1 MRFSSISQYFISK
14 PLRMKVLFLFLFI
27 LYGAFI
33 SLISYYILESNHF
46 EDTKKELINIQKQDF
61 KIKSS
66 MLKMKLEVFENE
78 IVTLKNNWIF
88 KNFLK
93 DFKKDEIIINVFSMA
108 ILRNKE
114 ISQLRFIDFKG
125 NEKIRIERKEI
136 SSRPIIME
144 DKKLQ
149 NKVSRYYFKDI
160 KNTKKDTIW
169 YSKLDLNMEH
179 GKIEK
184 PIVPTLRLGTP
195 IYENGKFKGIIIMNI
210 FFKKIIEDFVN
221 TPFSYLSIY
230 DKNGEFIY
238 NYIDENG
245 LKIDNSWSKYL
256 KKDYNLKKYKSYLK
270 NILDDEDLKG
280 YILKKDI
287 SNIIPNSDKL
297 SIFYEPKLE
306 KVKKIEE
313 NSRAY
318 VYALI
323 LSILIL
329 SIPLAFIISIIPN
342 ILNNELYKTKRKLED
357 EIQVVNE
364 YVSLFIADVNGYIRD
379 VSSAF
384 EKLTGYSKQELIG
397 RKSNILKQ
405 IDLKNSK
412 KLLNIELDRV
422 RKDGTTFNARVFI
435 KETKKKLYTVY
446 IEDITYEKKIEK
458 LSVTDEL
465 TKLYNRREFNKV
477 FKRSIAYSK
486 RYSFP
491 FSMMMVDIDY
501 FKEYNDTYGHQKGDD
516 ILQIVA
522 NEILNIAFRLTD
534 VAFRLGGEEFALIFS
549 SHNLEN
555 VKLYTEK
562 LRHNIENL
570 KIEHSN
576 SKVSKYLTVSIG
588 LFYVDKILDLDEE
601 VIYKYC
607 DDALYEAKKK
617 GRNQVSLIS
626 K

>member
-588 LFYVDKILDLDEE
+588 LFYADKILDLNEE